1 MPVHWQSQVPAK
13 LLGSLVLAFYVFHSV
28 KTLGAGRRERWA
40 TRVLEGRVTGAA
52 ISLPPQEGC
61 GCAVTSSPPARVPNQ
76 STQYLALPSG
86 CAGRRSTFAGLLPVP
101 ASPPAPHSQRKKSPC
116 GSQSEKKVVSSLPEE
131 RLWDGL

>member
-1 MPVHWQSQVPAK
+1 MSVHWQSQVPAK

-28 KTLGAGRRERWA
+28 KTLGAGRRQRWA

-76 STQYLALPSG
+76 STQYLSPFRVAARGGAPPSSG
-86 CAGRRSTFAGLLPVP
+86 
-101 ASPPAPHSQRKKSPC
+101 ASLTTSATHAAE
-116 GSQSEKKVVSSLPEE
+116 EKPLREPI
-131 RLWDGL
+131 